1 MQIDSDVSVLDP
13 VRILKLGS
21 CCFILHILFTFLLFL
36 KCSCENV
43 DRIEINI
50 IERNWPK
57 TIGIYC
63 GRKQP
68 PMLMSADYRLQVVF
82 ISTPS
87 PTQTSGFIIQYKFRT
102 GKRKD
107 NKRGAIHTFFFV
119 CFYVWEQSQSIV
131 KS

>member
-1 MQIDSDVSVLDP
+1 MLFYLL
-13 VRILKLGS
+13 R
-21 CCFILHILFTFLLFL
+21 HIVYIFTFFI
-36 KCSCENV
+36 CSCENV

-107 NKRGAIHTFFFV
+107 NKRGAIHTFFSYAFM
-119 CFYVWEQSQSIV
+119 FGNEASQHLKLREQYPKIEL
-131 KS
+131 